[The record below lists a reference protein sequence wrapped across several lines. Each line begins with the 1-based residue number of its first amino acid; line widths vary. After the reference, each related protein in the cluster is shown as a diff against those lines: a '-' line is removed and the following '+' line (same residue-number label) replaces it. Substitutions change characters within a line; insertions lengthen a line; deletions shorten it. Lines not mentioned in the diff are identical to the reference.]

1 MKKSNILKTLR
12 MQIALHYLKASG
24 LILLLM
30 GVILYYSI
38 ASVVLSEATSSTKTA
53 VEKSGMYIDLYI
65 DRLKAVS
72 GLLTENPQ
80 LVTYFSSAERDP
92 TIKHS
97 LLSMIETTMAT
108 DRFIQ
113 SVVIVSKDG
122 QVLSNEKGLIMSMSS
137 NMMKEQWYVA
147 AVNNGSKPVL
157 TSARMQH
164 FSMDKDNWV
173 ISISREIKN
182 AEGQNIG
189 VLLIDIQYKVI
200 EDFLANLD
208 LGKDGF
214 SFIIN
219 DNGEVVYHKDTSYF
233 ENYLKQQQLQQI
245 ITNQAGYDKEKNTLT
260 HTYKLNN
267 ADWTFVGVSS
277 QDGLLMIKKQLLEIF
292 LLVGMILFIMAAVS
306 VALFA
311 GRITIPFQRLEKA
324 MQNIEHGLKEIP
336 IDEKGCFE
344 AQSLA
349 KYFNR
354 MIVQIEKL
362 MQEITEKEKHL
373 RATEIC
379 ALHSQINPHFLYNTL
394 DTIVWMAEFNDSEK
408 VIEITKALA
417 QFFRLSLSGGNE
429 MTTVENELDHVR
441 QYLFIQKERY
451 GDKLHYKIVC
461 DQSIRNVRMP
471 KILLQP
477 IVENA
482 LYHGIRSTPGNG
494 HIHISAIPIADDVEL
509 IVRDNGQG
517 FDVKQLNRESTE
529 KPTKLGG
536 VGIQNVDQR
545 IKLYYGP
552 NYGITINSSLTIG
565 TTVTIKI
572 PQEMN

>member
-1 MKKSNILKTLR
+1 
-12 MQIALHYLKASG
+12 
-24 LILLLM
+24 
-30 GVILYYSI
+30 
-38 ASVVLSEATSSTKTA
+38 
-53 VEKSGMYIDLYI
+53 
-65 DRLKAVS
+65 
-72 GLLTENPQ
+72 
-80 LVTYFSSAERDP
+80 
-92 TIKHS
+92 
-97 LLSMIETTMAT
+97 
-108 DRFIQ
+108 
-113 SVVIVSKDG
+113 
-122 QVLSNEKGLIMSMSS
+122 
-137 NMMKEQWYVA
+137 
-147 AVNNGSKPVL
+147 
-157 TSARMQH
+157 
-164 FSMDKDNWV
+164 
-173 ISISREIKN
+173 
-182 AEGQNIG
+182 
-189 VLLIDIQYKVI
+189 
-200 EDFLANLD
+200 
-208 LGKDGF
+208 
-214 SFIIN
+214 
-219 DNGEVVYHKDTSYF
+219 
-233 ENYLKQQQLQQI
+233 
-245 ITNQAGYDKEKNTLT
+245 
-260 HTYKLNN
+260 
-267 ADWTFVGVSS
+267 
-277 QDGLLMIKKQLLEIF
+277 MIKRQLLEIF
-292 LLVGMILFIMAAVS
+292 LLVGMILFIIAAFS

-349 KYFNR
+349 KHFNS

-373 RATEIC
+373 RVTEIS

-429 MTTVENELDHVR
+429 MTTVENELHHVR

-451 GDKLHYKIVC
+451 GDKLNYNIVC

-482 LYHGIRSTPGNG
+482 LYHGIRSIPHNG
-494 HIHISAIPIADDVEL
+494 HIHISAIASGEDVEL

-517 FDVKQLNRESTE
+517 FNVKQLSTDTTE
-529 KPTKLGG
+529 KRTKLGG

-545 IKLYYGP
+545 IKLYYGS
-552 NYGITINSSLTIG
+552 NYGITINSSPTIG

-572 PQEMN
+572 PQEIN